1 MSRATFPPVRI
12 SEIVLRTA
20 RYAEMGRWYD
30 VLLGVAP
37 HLDNGRVAFRRLH
50 SDYPYTQVL
59 AIFHRPEIEGHERS
73 GPGLDHVQFRYGS
86 LGILVESYERLRNA
100 GVRPFRSANHGP
112 GTSLYYRDPDGN
124 VVELSATNFDT
135 EAEYLAYFDSE
146 AFRRNISGVEID
158 PDDFAARFR
167 SGVAQRD
174 LVRVP

>member
-1 MSRATFPPVRI
+1 M
-12 SEIVLRTA
+12 
-20 RYAEMGRWYD
+20 
-30 VLLGVAP
+30 
-37 HLDNGRVAFRRLH
+37 
-50 SDYPYTQVL
+50 
-59 AIFHRPEIEGHERS
+59 
-73 GPGLDHVQFRYGS
+73 QFRYGS

-158 PDDFAARFR
+158 PDDFAARCR